1 MVRDIDLNEL
11 EREVGEILENGN
23 VDTTVEL
30 SDLSESS
37 YRQLAE
43 RFGDRYEVQGIIN
56 ILRIGNGGRNYV
68 LHIRRNQNA

>member
-1 MVRDIDLNEL
+1 MGKDVNLNKL
-11 EREVGEILENGN
+11 EREVGEILKNGPI
-23 VDTTVEL
+23 DTTVEL
-30 SDLSESS
+30 SDLSEDS

-68 LHIRRNQNA
+68 LHIRRK